1 MRSVSP
7 LAAAIAALAVRGVA
21 GQYDDWKFGNLFIAG
36 PAKSAIKKA
45 TYTLTPPPVPCG
57 TQVDDPS
64 HQPWMSIWV
73 GISESIGDQSS
84 DLFQP
89 LLNWAP
95 NNEQEGCPAPNDAW
109 CVAAST
115 FDSGNQVAQPY
126 VAIPNGASVGFEIT
140 YDGTAVTQVVKIN
153 GKVVS
158 KQTDRGTGAQTP
170 IYIYSSNEC
179 YLGACGTIQQY
190 SWDDFT
196 VELERADP
204 NFGKTLTVNGGDST
218 GLKTSDGGKTWHAD
232 SIVIAKDYFYTDGS
246 KKECS

>member
-1 MRSVSP
+1 MRSFSP
-7 LAAAIAALAVRGVA
+7 LAAATILAAHSVLA
-21 GQYDDWKFGNLFIAG
+21 QYDDWKFGHLFMIG

-45 TYTLTPPPVPCG
+45 TYTLATPPVPCG

-73 GISESIGDQSS
+73 GISQSLDDQSAG
-84 DLFQP
+84 LFQP

-115 FDSGNQVAQPY
+115 FDSGAQTAQPY
-126 VAIPNGASVGFEIT
+126 VEIPKGSPVDFEIT
-140 YDGTAVTQVVKIN
+140 YDGSSVTQVVSIN

-158 KQTDRGTGAQTP
+158 KQTDKNSGSGEP
-170 IYIYSSNEC
+170 VWIYSSNEC
-179 YLGACGTIQQY
+179 YLGACGTLQEY
-190 SWDDFT
+190 TWDNLV
-196 VELERADP
+196 VELAEADKG
-204 NFGKTLTVNGGDST
+204 FGSTLNVDGGDST
-218 GLKTSDGGKTWHAD
+218 GLTTSDGGKTWKAK
-232 SIVIAKDYFYTDGS
+232 SIVISKDYFYTDGS

>member
-1 MRSVSP
+1 MRSVS

-115 FDSGNQVAQPY
+115 FD
-126 VAIPNGASVGFEIT
+126 FT
-140 YDGTAVTQVVKIN
+140 YDDTAVTQVVKIN

-170 IYIYSSNEC
+170 TYIYSSNEC

-218 GLKTSDGGKTWHAD
+218 GLTTSDGGKTWHAD

>member
-140 YDGTAVTQVVKIN
+140 YDGSAVTQVVSIN
-153 GKVVS
+153 GEVVS
-158 KQTDRGTGAQTP
+158 QQTDRGTGAQTP
-170 IYIYSSNEC
+170 NYIYSSNEC

-196 VELERADP
+196 VELEQADP
-204 NFGKTLTVNGGDST
+204 NFGNTLTVNGGDST
-218 GLKTSDGGKTWHAD
+218 GLTTSDGGKTWHAD